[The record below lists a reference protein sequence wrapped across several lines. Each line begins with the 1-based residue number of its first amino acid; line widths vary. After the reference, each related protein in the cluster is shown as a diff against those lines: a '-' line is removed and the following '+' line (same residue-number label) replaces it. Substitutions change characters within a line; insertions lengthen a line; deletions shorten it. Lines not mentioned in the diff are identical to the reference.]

1 MTERQQREME
11 LRRKKA
17 MAMRYKR
24 PALAELGYEFLT
36 QGLQEICE
44 ECDNVKYYIDSDDG
58 SDGGLIASTDGDE
71 ELAEEFKLAFTM
83 LSDDAQSLWD
93 AVQSYNTDLDAET
106 YNDCT
111 CALIG
116 NRYNMLGY
124 DEMETDYYSL
134 SRYESQLAETEAG
147 ERLMRRTKKDMISTI
162 GQCVGVAM
170 AYQDLRLRFDYLKAA
185 MDVQMGINLD
195 LLQDVNDIN
204 EAWKNED
211 WQKLERLAA
220 ELPERA
226 WVE

>member
-1 MTERQQREME
+1 MTELQRKEME
-11 LRRKKA
+11 LRREKS

-24 PALAELGYEFLT
+24 PALAELGYEFLI
-36 QGLQEICE
+36 QGLLDIGE

-58 SDGGLIASTDGDE
+58 SDGGLMASTDGDE

-116 NRYNMLGY
+116 NRYNILGY
-124 DEMETDYYSL
+124 DEMETDYYAL
-134 SRYESQLAETEAG
+134 SRYESRLAETEAG

-195 LLQDVNDIN
+195 LLKIATEIND
-204 EAWKNED
+204 AWENED

-220 ELPERA
+220 GLPERA

>member
-1 MTERQQREME
+1 
-11 LRRKKA
+11 
-17 MAMRYKR
+17 
-24 PALAELGYEFLT
+24 
-36 QGLQEICE
+36 
-44 ECDNVKYYIDSDDG
+44 
-58 SDGGLIASTDGDE
+58 
-71 ELAEEFKLAFTM
+71 
-83 LSDDAQSLWD
+83 
-93 AVQSYNTDLDAET
+93 
-106 YNDCT
+106 
-111 CALIG
+111 
-116 NRYNMLGY
+116 
-124 DEMETDYYSL
+124 
-134 SRYESQLAETEAG
+134 
-147 ERLMRRTKKDMISTI
+147 MRRTKMDLISII

>member
-83 LSDDAQSLWD
+83 LADDAQSLWD

-124 DEMETDYYSL
+124 
-134 SRYESQLAETEAG
+134 G
-147 ERLMRRTKKDMISTI
+147 ER
-162 GQCVGVAM
+162 G
-170 AYQDLRLRFDYLKAA
+170 
-185 MDVQMGINLD
+185 
-195 LLQDVNDIN
+195 
-204 EAWKNED
+204 ED
-211 WQKLERLAA
+211 E
-220 ELPERA
+220 
-226 WVE
+226 